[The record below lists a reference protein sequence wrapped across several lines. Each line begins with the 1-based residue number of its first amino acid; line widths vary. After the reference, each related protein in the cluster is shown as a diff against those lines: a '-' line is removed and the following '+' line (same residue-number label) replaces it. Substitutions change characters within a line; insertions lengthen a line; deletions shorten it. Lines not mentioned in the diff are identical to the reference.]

1 MLFSKYICTIL
12 ILITSTTMANPIP
25 KGGNKINSDKTL
37 NNKIKSGKKI
47 KSESF

>member
-12 ILITSTTMANPIP
+12 VLITSTTMANPIS
-25 KGGNKINSDKTL
+25 KGDKSDKTL
-37 NNKIKSGKKI
+37 NNKIKSGKII

>member
-12 ILITSTTMANPIP
+12 LVITSTTMTTPFP
-25 KGGNKINSDKTL
+25 KGDKSDKPL